1 MPRGAKCDCS
11 DTDPTHCANQAHSFA
26 TGKCKSPLSVF
37 DLANARAVVTTRTR
51 SRRSQGVKEIWH
63 PAYNLGKQWDICD
76 SLFDNLFRFR
86 NLSWDILCGRSYYH
100 YYNEAIAA

>member
-1 MPRGAKCDCS
+1 M
-11 DTDPTHCANQAHSFA
+11 
-26 TGKCKSPLSVF
+26 
-37 DLANARAVVTTRTR
+37 
-51 SRRSQGVKEIWH
+51 KEIWH